1 MISDNI
7 KKKIIQKEKSSRLLQ
22 SSLYS
27 SMRGFLSPSLF
38 QRYKF
43 GQAQTEMQVL
53 LEKYQ
58 VSYGLAGLLT
68 RTFLQQHLFFLAL
81 PLYNRGELTISL
93 WTISHIRVMNYQHIW
108 D

>member
-38 QRYKF
+38 RRYKF
-43 GQAQTEMQVL
+43 GQARTEMQVL
-53 LEKYQ
+53 LEKFRLSCGP
-58 VSYGLAGLLT
+58 VGLLN
-68 RTFLQQHLFFLAL
+68 RIFLIHHLFFLAL
-81 PLYNRGELTISL
+81 PLYNRSKLTISL
-93 WTISHIRVMNYQHIW
+93 WTISHNPREKEVNQ
-108 D
+108 